1 MFHDKSWKVH
11 SFSYHTGHYDVSEE
25 SIILSSNNL
34 SSGDKNH
41 VWTFRAN
48 TNQRINFHFPK
59 YFFSFNVYEIGDG
72 MNKSSPTRLARFKG
86 IDYPSNVTSVS
97 NCAWFSVDVLY
108 LHRFSPTHLFHIP
121 GQLFSICINKYL
133 KNIPYVKEWKKLCC
147 PTCLNHRAMI
157 LMHI

>member
-1 MFHDKSWKVH
+1 MIGNMIGNTFCLIMQV
-11 SFSYHTGHYDVSEE
+11 SFLCFMAFLERFILNVFIYHTGHYDVSEE

-108 LHRFSPTHLFHIP
+108 LHRFSPTHLFHIL
-121 GQLFSICINKYL
+121 G
-133 KNIPYVKEWKKLCC
+133 
-147 PTCLNHRAMI
+147 
-157 LMHI
+157 